1 MISRR
6 KFVANVAATTA
17 AVTIVPRHV
26 LGRGFVAPS
35 DRLNIA
41 GVGVGGQGR
50 INLLNTAVGNN
61 IVAMCDVDWGY
72 AGKAWGSA
80 EADLKREQERLL
92 KTDLTEQSRKNSE
105 HRVAALQQV
114 IAQDLPKHKRYTDY
128 RLMFEQQKDID
139 AVIVAT
145 PDHMHAAI
153 AMAALDNDK
162 HVFVQKPLTWSVD
175 EARKLARKARQ
186 TPKAVTQMGNQGHS
200 WSDGRRAVEWVQQGA
215 IGDVREVHVW
225 SNRPLSYWPQGI
237 PRPEPRRISESLKW
251 DMPGVMARLAN
262 AMGLYSVPDQLSWDL
277 FLGSAPACEYHP
289 VYHPFNWRGW
299 TDWGCGAI
307 GDMGAHLIDFSYW
320 ALDLGYP
327 TSIETVSTP
336 FDKACFPMAT
346 KTYYEFP
353 ARGSMPPVK
362 LTWYDG
368 GIMPATPSELG
379 DVKLTE
385 SGGALIIGSKG
396 IVMHDNY
403 GEKSRLFPDTLAKS
417 VGEPKQT
424 LERITVSHEMNW
436 ANACKGI
443 GTATTPFEYAAK
455 LTEVMLLG
463 VVALKAGEKISY
475 DGANMKITNSKDA
488 NDFLKREYRR
498 GWSL

>member
-26 LGRGFVAPS
+26 LGKGFVAPS

-50 INLLNTAVGNN
+50 INLLNSCVGNN
-61 IVAMCDVDWGY
+61 IVALCDVDWGY
-72 AGKAWGSA
+72 AGRAWDA
-80 EADLKREQERLL
+80 APADLKREQERLL
-92 KTDLTEQSRKNSE
+92 KTDLTPASRKNSE
-105 HRVAALQQV
+105 MRVAALQQV
-114 IAQDLPKHKRYTDY
+114 IAQDLPKLKRYTDY

-145 PDHMHAAI
+145 PDHMHAAV
-153 AMAALDNDK
+153 AMAAFDNDK
-162 HVFVQKPLTWSVD
+162 HVFVQKPLCWSVD
-175 EARKLARKARQ
+175 EARKLSRKAKQ
-186 TPKAVTQMGNQGHS
+186 TPKAITQMGNQGHS

-225 SNRPLSYWPQGI
+225 TNRPLSYWPQGI
-237 PRPEPRRISESLKW
+237 PRPEPQRISEKLSW
-251 DMPGVMARLAN
+251 DMAGVRARLAN

-277 FLGSAPACEYHP
+277 FLGPAPACEYHP

-307 GDMGAHLIDFSYW
+307 GDMGAHLIDFAYW

-336 FDKACFPMAT
+336 WHGDSFPMAT

-353 ARGSMPPVK
+353 ARGSMPAVK

-368 GIMPATPSELG
+368 GIMPATPPELG

-385 SGGALIIGSKG
+385 SGGAIIIGSKG

-403 GEKSRLFPDTLAKS
+403 GERSRLFPDTLAKS

-436 ANACKGI
+436 ANACKGV

-463 VVALKAGEKISY
+463 VVALKAGEKIHY
-475 DGANMKITNSKDA
+475 DSANMRVTNSKKG
-488 NDFLKREYRR
+488 NDLLKRDYRR